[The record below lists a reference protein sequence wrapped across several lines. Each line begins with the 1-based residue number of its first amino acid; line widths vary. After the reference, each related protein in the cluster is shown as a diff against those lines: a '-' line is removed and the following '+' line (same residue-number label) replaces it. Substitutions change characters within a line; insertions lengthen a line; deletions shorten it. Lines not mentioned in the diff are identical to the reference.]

1 MPPPTLHVT
10 EEHLVLLALVRDF
23 PGATPQAL
31 AERSHL
37 VVDEVMRLLLELE
50 VAGYIVDGNS

>member
-1 MPPPTLHVT
+1 MPQPKPHVT
-10 EEHLVLLALVRDF
+10 EHHLVLLALVRDF
-23 PGATPQAL
+23 PGATPHAL

-50 VAGYIVDGNS
+50 VAGYIVDGDS